1 MATARETIKKALRK
15 LRVIGQ
21 GESPDSATLTDCLD
35 YLNKLLA
42 EIVGFGG
49 SHPVLTKTISTSYE
63 VSPREP
69 AIRLL
74 CRHDGAL
81 TVTLP
86 SVDNMEIYDGM
97 RLGVVDVSNN
107 AATANITIA
116 RNQWLLEGATS
127 DLTLSTNG
135 INRLWMFRADL
146 GDWKRATDLA
156 VDDSLPFPT
165 DLDTAMA
172 LILANEI
179 GGEFGQ
185 QLRPSDLALAKAARL
200 KLGAKYVK
208 GVRMA
213 PEPSVR
219 WMGGA
224 TRQGLTATDW
234 ENLS

>member
-15 LRVIGQ
+15 LRVI
-21 GESPDSATLTDCLD
+21 ESGSNPTSAELTDCLD
-35 YLNKLLA
+35 YLNKILA

-49 SHPVLTKTISTSYE
+49 SYQLRTKTISSSYE
-63 VSPREP
+63 LSPRDP

-74 CRHDGAL
+74 CRHSGAL

-86 SVDNMEIYDGM
+86 SVTDMEIYDGM
-97 RLGVVDVSNN
+97 RVGVVDVSAN
-107 AATANITIA
+107 AATYNITIA
-116 RNQWLLEGATS
+116 RNEWLLEGAAAN
-127 DLTLSTNG
+127 LTLSTNG
-135 INRLWMFRADL
+135 INRVWMFRADL

-156 VDDSLPFPT
+156 ADDSLPFPT
-165 DLDTAMA
+165 DLDNAMA
-172 LILANEI
+172 LILAQEL

-185 QLRPSDLALAKAARL
+185 QLRPSDAALAKTARL
-200 KLGAKYVK
+200 KLSSKYAPA
-208 GVRMA
+208 VRMA